1 MRIRKAFRFE
11 GAHVVR
17 NCSSQR
23 CKYNIHG
30 HSYGVEVT
38 IHSNKLDNGYMVM
51 DFMLLDKVKLLIDSF
66 DHSYSLWEKER
77 TDFKSWIYQNTERV
91 AEIPVSP
98 SAEGYALMFFF
109 IIDKIL
115 KNTVFRNNEG
125 AIKLYSV
132 KVHETSTG
140 FAEAFEE
147 DLSLVDFSLQEIR
160 FSDAIE
166 KEWSEEWWNALKQGI
181 PYNNPEVIQNL

>member
-1 MRIRKAFRFE
+1 MKIRKAFRFE
-11 GAHVVR
+11 GAHIVR

-38 IHSNKLDNGYMVM
+38 IESNKLDNGYMVM

-66 DHSYSLWEKER
+66 DHSYSLWDKEAD
-77 TDFKSWIYQNTERV
+77 DFKQWIHQNTQRV
-91 AEIPVSP
+91 AEIPISP
-98 SAEGYALMFFF
+98 SAEGYALMFYF

-115 KNTVFRNNEG
+115 KNTLFHNGEG
-125 AIKLYSV
+125 EIKLHSV

-147 DLSLVDFSLQEIR
+147 DLDLVQFDLDDIVFSSPI
-160 FSDAIE
+160 A
-166 KEWSEEWWNALKQGI
+166 EEWPSNWWEDLKNGI
-181 PYNNPEVIQNL
+181 KYNNPEVIQNL